1 MSQIENITQT
11 KKLRVATVWLDGCS
25 GCHMSFLDMDERIV
39 ELAQYMDIVYSP
51 YVDAKEVPEDID
63 LFIVEGA
70 LSTDH
75 DLKIIQTIRK
85 NSKKILALGDCA
97 ITGNISAI
105 KNLFGTEAIL
115 QKGYFDLADFNKGK
129 YPSKIVPKLLDK
141 VIPLNEAVD
150 IDYFVPGCP
159 TPADAIYEVLK
170 GLIQGIEVDVSK
182 YTRFGL

>member
-1 MSQIENITQT
+1 MSKI
-11 KKLRVATVWLDGCS
+11 KVATIWLDGCS
-25 GCHMSFLDMDERIV
+25 GCHMSFLDMDERII
-39 ELAQYMDIVYSP
+39 ELAQHMDIVYSP
-51 YVDAKEVPEDID
+51 YVDAKDFPENVD
-63 LFIVEGA
+63 LTIVEGA

-75 DLKIIQTIRK
+75 DLKIIKTIRQ

-97 ITGNISAI
+97 ITGNISAM
-105 KNLFGTEAIL
+105 KNLVGTDAVLE
-115 QKGYFDLADFNKGK
+115 KGYFDLADFNKGK

-150 IDYFVPGCP
+150 IDFFVPGCP

-170 GLIQGIEVDVSK
+170 GVIEGVEVDVSK

>member
-1 MSQIENITQT
+1 MSTSS
-11 KKLRVATVWLDGCS
+11 KLRVGTIWLDGCS

-39 ELAQYMDIVYSP
+39 ELALDMDIVYSP
-51 YVDAKEVPEDID
+51 YVDAKEIPENID

-70 LSTDH
+70 VSTDH
-75 DLKIIQTIRK
+75 DLSIMKTIRE

-97 ITGNISAI
+97 ITGNVSAL
-105 KNLFGTEAIL
+105 KNLAGTKASLE
-115 QKGYFDLADFNKGK
+115 KGYFDLADLNKGK
-129 YPSKIVPKLLDK
+129 YPDKIVPKLLEK

-170 GLIQGIEVDVSK
+170 GLIQGVEVDVSK
-182 YTRFGL
+182 YTRFGI